1 MKYLIILLTSLFISL
16 PSFANPSGKGI
27 ICECVECGDGKIS
40 VNDDK
45 YARNKRKIGFIFFDK
60 ALRRYMFDSKKDII
74 TIIGSGGH
82 AYTTSPDSIR
92 FQVESKEVV
101 NGWNV
106 VTNYLLKRKSLK
118 LNAATKAIPSAGLAG
133 LESTYQCKIIV
144 GEDEFMK
151 EIDNI
156 QKAYQKKYN
165 LKLKNNKI

>member
-1 MKYLIILLTSLFISL
+1 
-16 PSFANPSGKGI
+16 
-27 ICECVECGDGKIS
+27 
-40 VNDDK
+40 
-45 YARNKRKIGFIFFDK
+45 
-60 ALRRYMFDSKKDII
+60 MFDYKKDII

-92 FQVESKEVV
+92 FQVATKKVV

-118 LNAATKAIPSAGLAG
+118 LKAATRTGIK
-133 LESTYQCKIIV
+133 STYQCKIIV

-156 QKAYQKKYN
+156 QKAYQKELDLE
-165 LKLKNNKI
+165 LKANKI